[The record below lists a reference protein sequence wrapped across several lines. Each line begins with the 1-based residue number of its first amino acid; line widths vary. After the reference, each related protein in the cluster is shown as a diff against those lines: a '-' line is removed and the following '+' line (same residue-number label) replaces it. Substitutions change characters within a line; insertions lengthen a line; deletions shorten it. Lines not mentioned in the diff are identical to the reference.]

1 MTGINGEEEP
11 QRRNRTVDGRR
22 ADAVRGEMQLEKP
35 QVLIG
40 RGVRRS
46 LQEDREILD
55 CPDVVLLRLLTE
67 ITQRHVFDH
76 ALPQQADAL
85 IGHGILLSEPRL
97 LTPDLQTGRAVSLPR
112 SHQSQA
118 PPDAQRST
126 ARAVS
131 FFAPERSS
139 GGRFGLVSRTADT
152 PALKRR
158 ARF

>member
-67 ITQRHVFDH
+67 ITQRHVFNH

-85 IGHGILLSEPRL
+85 ISHGILLSEPRL
-97 LTPDLQTGRAVSLPR
+97 LTPDPQTGRAVSLPR

-118 PPDAQRST
+118 PPGAQRST

-131 FFAPERSS
+131 FAGTEPEVIAVR
-139 GGRFGLVSRTADT
+139 
-152 PALKRR
+152 PALRS
-158 ARF
+158 AAL

>member
-85 IGHGILLSEPRL
+85 IGHWILLSEPRL

-112 SHQSQA
+112 SHQTQA
-118 PPDAQRST
+118 PLARS
-126 ARAVS
+126 ALPR
-131 FFAPERSS
+131 ERFRSVTHC
-139 GGRFGLVSRTADT
+139 GRRG
-152 PALKRR
+152 
-158 ARF
+158 